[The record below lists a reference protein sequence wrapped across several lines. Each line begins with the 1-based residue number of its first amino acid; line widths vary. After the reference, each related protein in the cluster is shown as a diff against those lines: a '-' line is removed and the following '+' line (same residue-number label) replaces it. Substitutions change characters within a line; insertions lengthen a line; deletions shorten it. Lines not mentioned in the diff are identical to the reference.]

1 MIDLI
6 VDGNEKNTYLRVI
19 DINYARYIMDLSYV
33 NRDNQKIYEN
43 YNILKKLDCVT
54 LEDKI
59 LYYGV
64 KNKLIQFVLRIYRKL
79 FVRR

>member
-1 MIDLI
+1 MIAG
-6 VDGNEKNTYLRVI
+6 VD
-19 DINYARYIMDLSYV
+19 D
-33 NRDNQKIYEN
+33 
-43 YNILKKLDCVT
+43 ILKKLDCVT